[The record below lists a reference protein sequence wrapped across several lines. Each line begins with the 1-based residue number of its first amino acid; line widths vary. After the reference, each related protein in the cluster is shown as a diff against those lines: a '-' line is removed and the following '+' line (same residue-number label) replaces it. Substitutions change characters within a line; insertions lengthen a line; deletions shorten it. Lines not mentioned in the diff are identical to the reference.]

1 MTTGSGNLGVLKSVL
16 MTFQVAA
23 KYCSNP
29 NVFPTAPSAFIVQN
43 NISRKV
49 ESSTVKSKVE
59 SSMSTLVKVESSMVE
74 NKVKVESNM
83 VGLTIFN
90 QKMKMGDELQ
100 IKAESSGKRKSL
112 RLNNKV
118 GPDEKRRLIG

>member
-1 MTTGSGNLGVLKSVL
+1 M
-16 MTFQVAA
+16 AA

-29 NVFPTAPSAFIVQN
+29 NVFPTAPSTFIVQN

-59 SSMSTLVKVESSMVE
+59 SLVSTMVKVESSMAESKLESSVSEVKVESSMVE

-90 QKMKMGDELQ
+90 QKMKMEDELQ

-112 RLNNKV
+112 RLINKA